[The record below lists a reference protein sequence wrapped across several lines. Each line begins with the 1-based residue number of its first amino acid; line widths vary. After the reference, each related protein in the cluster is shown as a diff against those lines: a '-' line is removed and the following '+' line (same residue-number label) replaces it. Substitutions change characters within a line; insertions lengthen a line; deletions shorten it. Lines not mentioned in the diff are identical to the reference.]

1 VDWRPNKDLPQH
13 IQRDY
18 LEAASIVGKSP
29 RGAAALLRL
38 CIQKICIHLEK
49 DSDNLNK
56 AIAQLIADGLPARV
70 SKMLDI
76 VRVTRN
82 EAVHPGTMDLDDD
95 QQTVE
100 NLFKLVNLIAEELLT
115 RPKELEE
122 IWGPLPEEK
131 RKQVD
136 ERNARSAD
144 NKINQTPKP

>member
-1 VDWRPNKDLPQH
+1 VT
-13 IQRDY
+13 
-18 LEAASIVGKSP
+18 LESRITFLG
-29 RGAAALLRL
+29 
-38 CIQKICIHLEK
+38 
-49 DSDNLNK
+49 N
-56 AIAQLIADGLPARV
+56 RV
-70 SKMLDI
+70 
-76 VRVTRN
+76 
-82 EAVHPGTMDLDDD
+82 LDDD